1 MTVTV
6 ERQADAR
13 VPEVLLDRLRVMAL
27 RDEERGAGVSEVVE
41 PEAGIERRPVHGRFE
56 VPSVEVPPSKCGAF
70 RRGEHVALVAGEP
83 PDMLPEH
90 LRAEPGRTT
99 VRLTPVLVGPT
110 CSLPEG
116 FGMPIRL
123 MPPTGTHG
131 SSHPRHLVA

>member
-56 VPSVEVPPSKCGAF
+56 VPSVEV
-70 RRGEHVALVAGEP
+70 RR
-83 PDMLPEH
+83 
-90 LRAEPGRTT
+90 RSAEPSAEVNT
-99 VRLTPVLVGPT
+99 
-110 CSLPEG
+110 
-116 FGMPIRL
+116 
-123 MPPTGTHG
+123 
-131 SSHPRHLVA
+131 